1 MSLRLRLALTFGVLV
16 AMATLAA
23 ALVIGD
29 LAADRVRTDIARQ
42 MADIAFQTGDKLDR
56 GMFERW
62 RDVQVAASLNS
73 VFKVGADEARQRR
86 WLDRLKQTFP
96 SYAWIGFADP
106 DGRVLVSAD
115 RVLEGVDVSQRP
127 WFAAARERGSYAGD
141 VHEAKLL
148 QKVLAAP
155 GADPLRFVDVAAA
168 VHDEAG
174 AVQGVLGAHLS
185 WSWAVEVTRS
195 VLGATAERSGVQ
207 VLVLSQGGTVLL
219 GPEPFLGRDL
229 AVARGPDGQ
238 PTVAWP
244 DGKPGDF
251 LIGVSQS
258 KGYRDYPGL
267 GWWIVARQSAAMALA
282 PVHELRRLVAYAG
295 GAITLLALL
304 LGWFAAGQLAAPI
317 VRLTRAAER
326 LRLRPIPE
334 TGDKEDQLT
343 TLPAVAGDREIVSLA
358 DSLRT
363 AFATVRAQAGELA
376 QANATLEKRVEDR
389 TAALAAANLR
399 LMDDQIR
406 LEGQAASLAALA
418 EERDRA
424 RAVAQAAN
432 QAKSNFLA
440 AMSHE
445 VRTPLNGIL
454 GIAQLLLAG
463 PLPPEVRSQV
473 RTLQQSGQSLLT
485 IVNDIL
491 DVSKIEAGKLELEE
505 LAFNLAD
512 LVDGVRR
519 LMLAGA
525 QHKGL
530 SLTAALDP
538 ALGSAY
544 RGDPVR
550 LRQILLNL
558 VSNALRF
565 TDSGGVIIAVAPAAA
580 EGKASEGAERGAG
593 MLCFSVTD
601 TGVGL
606 SAAQAGRLFERYV
619 QADETISR
627 RYGGT
632 GLGLA
637 ICRDLVDLMGG
648 HIGVDSREGVGS
660 RFWFTVPLAPASEE
674 EAARLALDA
683 AAAPDVA
690 PDTPTF
696 GDDTAAAAGR
706 GAGRILLVEDNAVNQ
721 QVALLLLRRAGY
733 SVRLA
738 HNGQEALDILAEDGG
753 AEGPIDLVL
762 MDMQMPVMNGL
773 EATRRLRAAEAG
785 TGRRLP
791 VIALTAHSLS
801 DRADDHLAAGMDDHV
816 VKPFDH
822 GQLLDRVA
830 FWLGRGSEPAA
841 NPPTPPPAAGAPP
854 PRPDASI
861 FDPAVLGRL
870 SALVPAPQF
879 RTLVREMV
887 TNGLARV
894 DRIGTQ
900 AAAGDVAGLKR
911 EAHDLIATAGSAGLG
926 RLQALARTLDTAC
939 AEDDLDRARLL
950 AGTIA
955 AVGAGDW
962 RRVYELTPGA
972 GGS

>member
-23 ALVIGD
+23 AMVIGD

-106 DGRVLVSAD
+106 GGRVMVSAD

-127 WFAAARERGSYAGD
+127 WFAAARDQGSYAGD

-168 VHDEAG
+168 VHDETG

-219 GPEPFLGRDL
+219 GPEPFLGREL
-229 AVARGPDGQ
+229 TVARGPGGQ
-238 PTVAWP
+238 PTVTWP

-251 LIGVSQS
+251 LVGVSQS

-267 GWWIVARQSAAMALA
+267 GWWIVARQPAAVALA
-282 PVHELRRLVAYAG
+282 PVRELRRLVAYAG
-295 GAITLLALL
+295 SGITLLALL

-334 TGDKEDQLT
+334 TGDQEDPLA

-463 PLPPEVRSQV
+463 PLPPEVRPQV

-505 LAFNLAD
+505 LAFNLED

-519 LMLAGA
+519 LMLPSA
-525 QHKGL
+525 QQKGL
-530 SLTAALDP
+530 TLTVALDP
-538 ALGSAY
+538 ALRPAY
-544 RGDPVR
+544 RGDPAR

-565 TDSGGVIIAVAPAAA
+565 TDSGGVTITVAPAAG
-580 EGKASEGAERGAG
+580 EEAG
-593 MLCFSVTD
+593 LLCFSVTD

-606 SAAQAGRLFERYV
+606 SPAQAGRLFERYV

-637 ICRDLVDLMGG
+637 ICRDLVELMGG
-648 HIGVDSREGVGS
+648 HIGVDSHEGAGS
-660 RFWFTVPLAPASEE
+660 RFWFTIPLVPASAE

-683 AAAPDVA
+683 AAVLDLAPDA
-690 PDTPTF
+690 PTF
-696 GDDTAAAAGR
+696 GDGSVPGGIHGDRRA
-706 GAGRILLVEDNAVNQ
+706 AGRILLVEDNAVNQ

-738 HNGQEALDILAEDGG
+738 HNGQEALDILAEEGDAG
-753 AEGPIDLVL
+753 GPIDLVL

-785 TGRRLP
+785 TGRRVP

-801 DRADDHLAAGMDDHV
+801 DRADDHLAAGMDDHL

-822 GQLLDRVA
+822 GQLLERVA
-830 FWLGRGSEPAA
+830 FWLGRDRT
-841 NPPTPPPAAGAPP
+841 PPVEAPVVPPPAPAVTAPQ
-854 PRPDASI
+854 PDASI
-861 FDPAVLGRL
+861 FDPTVLGRL
-870 SALVPAPQF
+870 SALVPVPQF
-879 RTLVREMV
+879 RVLVQEMV

-900 AAAGDVAGLKR
+900 AAAGDVGGLKR

-939 AEDDLDRARLL
+939 AEGDADRARLL

-962 RRVYELTPGA
+962 RRVYELVPDA
-972 GGS
+972 VAS